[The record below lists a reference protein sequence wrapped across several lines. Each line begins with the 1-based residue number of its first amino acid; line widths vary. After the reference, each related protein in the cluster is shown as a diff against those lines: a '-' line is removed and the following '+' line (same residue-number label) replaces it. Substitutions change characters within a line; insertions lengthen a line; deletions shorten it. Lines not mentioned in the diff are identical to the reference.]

1 MSGELRTCGL
11 TKSYGDTLV
20 LDKFSQTFPC
30 PGTVALMGP
39 SGCGK
44 TTLLRLLAELE
55 RPDSGRVER
64 RNAGGKVSMVFQEDR
79 LLEVLTAREN
89 ICAVLPADRRELAA
103 LCLARCGLG
112 EAAELY
118 PAQMSGGMKRRLA
131 IARAV
136 AYGGDILLLDEP
148 FRGLD
153 HETKRQV
160 MRLVFPEEG
169 LADNGALTL
178 LVTHDV
184 EEALAVSQY
193 ILLLQGPPLRVC
205 RVLDLPLGEER
216 SQASLDALRIAIGS
230 VMSGKTEGEQC

>member
-1 MSGELRTCGL
+1 MGYKLCFNMVG
-11 TKSYGDTLV
+11 KSYGDKVV
-20 LDKFSQTFPC
+20 LQEFDFSFPRQ
-30 PGTVALMGP
+30 GVVSLLGP

-44 TTLLRLLAELE
+44 TTLLRLAAGLE
-55 RPDSGRVER
+55 QPGSGQVFRK
-64 RNAGGKVSMVFQEDR
+64 AGTRLSMVFQEDR
-79 LLEVLTAREN
+79 LLDVLTAEDN
-89 ICAVLPADRRELAA
+89 IQAA
-103 LCLARCGLG
+103 LGPESQNLARFCLENVGLG
-112 EAAELY
+112 DALHLY
-118 PAQMSGGMKRRLA
+118 PQEMSGGMKRRLA

>member
-89 ICAVLPADRRELAA
+89 ICAVLPAERRELAA

-136 AYGGDILLLDEP
+136 AFAGDILLLDEP
-148 FRGLD
+148 FKGLD
-153 HETKRQV
+153 LETKRLV
-160 MRLVFPEEG
+160 MELVFSEVPG
-169 LADNGALTL
+169 LPSPKERLTL

-184 EEALAVSQY
+184 DEAMTAADR
-193 ILLLQGPPLRVC
+193 ILLLEGTPLRVG
-205 RVLDLPLGEER
+205 RAFSVSRENQGAPERQQLRENLIALLGR
-216 SQASLDALRIAIGS
+216 Q
-230 VMSGKTEGEQC
+230 SGEL